1 MNLSKYEVLQ
11 ITHGLQLMIVKAE
24 KYFGVI
30 LSEKLT
36 WNDHMEANAKKKPTI
51 VGASSLP
58 TKIKKN
64 KCCKMLVR
72 PIVEYLQPTILTS

>member
-1 MNLSKYEVLQ
+1 MDLNLSKYEVLQ

-36 WNDHMEANAKKKPTI
+36 WNDHMEANAKKKATNSRS
-51 VGASSLP
+51 VLP
-58 TKIKKN
+58 TNQDKK
-64 KCCKMLVR
+64 K
-72 PIVEYLQPTILTS
+72 

>member
-1 MNLSKYEVLQ
+1 MDLNLSKYEVLQ

-36 WNDHMEANAKKKPTI
+36 WNDHMEANAKKANNSRS
-51 VGASSLP
+51 VLP
-58 TKIKKN
+58 TNQDKKISVV
-64 KCCKMLVR
+64 KCSSG
-72 PIVEYLQPTILTS
+72 Q